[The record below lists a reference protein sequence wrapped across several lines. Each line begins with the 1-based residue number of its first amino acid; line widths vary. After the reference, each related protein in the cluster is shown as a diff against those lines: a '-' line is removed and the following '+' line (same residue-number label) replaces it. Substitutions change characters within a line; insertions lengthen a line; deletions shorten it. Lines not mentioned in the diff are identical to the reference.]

1 MLYNNTNE
9 QQIEE
14 FLADATERKMN
25 ALMVFNID
33 NFLSINDL
41 IGSEEAE
48 HLIVR
53 FNDTIRDF
61 FKGNDIIVRLG
72 GDEFIALVKNIGS
85 INNTERLCKKLLK
98 NISKI
103 TFEEVRLTASIGVSL
118 FPLHGKNSVKTKI
131 QAKYLKN
138 GID

>member
-1 MLYNNTNE
+1 MLFNNNNE

-61 FKGNDIIVRLG
+61 FRGNDIIVRLG

-118 FPLHGKNSVKTKI
+118 FLYMVKTMR
-131 QAKYLKN
+131 N
-138 GID
+138 

>member
-1 MLYNNTNE
+1 MLFNNTNE

-14 FLADATERKMN
+14 FLSDATERKMN

-61 FKGNDIIVRLG
+61 FRGNDIIVRLG

-98 NISKI
+98 NYCILPRKW
-103 TFEEVRLTASIGVSL
+103 
-118 FPLHGKNSVKTKI
+118 
-131 QAKYLKN
+131 
-138 GID
+138 